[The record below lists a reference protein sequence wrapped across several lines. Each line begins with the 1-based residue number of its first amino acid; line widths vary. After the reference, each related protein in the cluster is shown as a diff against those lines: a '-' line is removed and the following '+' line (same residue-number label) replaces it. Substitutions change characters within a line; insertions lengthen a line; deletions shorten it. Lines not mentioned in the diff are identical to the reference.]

1 MGQVEQPLL
10 RLETGTQRRGHCLRV
25 EHVVVEPVRRVHE
38 HLEVGRVVLAYKRSA
53 GLRAV
58 ANMDNVW
65 FVEDDNV
72 VLFGDRQD
80 LVSSSP

>member
-1 MGQVEQPLL
+1 M
-10 RLETGTQRRGHCLRV
+10 
-25 EHVVVEPVRRVHE
+25 
-38 HLEVGRVVLAYKRSA
+38 GRVVLADKCSA
-53 GLRAV
+53 RLRAV

>member
-1 MGQVEQPLL
+1 VEQPLL
-10 RLETGTQRRGHCLRV
+10 RLETGVQRGGHCFCV
-25 EHVVVEPVRRVHE
+25 EHVVVEPVCGVHE
-38 HLEVGRVVLAYKRSA
+38 HLEMGRVVLADKCSA

>member
-1 MGQVEQPLL
+1 M
-10 RLETGTQRRGHCLRV
+10 
-25 EHVVVEPVRRVHE
+25 
-38 HLEVGRVVLAYKRSA
+38 GRVVLADKCSA